1 MGIFRKIFAGRVPM
15 SAQKGG
21 VYAGTFDPITWGH
34 LDIIMQAARVL
45 PRLIVL
51 VAINAGK
58 SPVFSDSE
66 RVDIIRHEIEAH
78 VKPALAAEGVAC
90 DISVEKSSGLTAA
103 FMEAN
108 NAPFYIRG
116 LRPGTDF
123 DNEYPLAMAGR
134 REYPRFQPMF
144 FVASKADLNYVSST
158 IARELAKLGGK
169 SLHAHVT
176 PYVEE
181 KLKQRLGSAR

>member
-1 MGIFRKIFAGRVPM
+1 MTEE
-15 SAQKGG
+15 KGG
-21 VYAGTFDPITWGH
+21 VYAGTFDPITRGH
-34 LDIIMQAARVL
+34 EDIILQAARVM

-51 VAINAGK
+51 VAVNAGK
-58 SPVFSDSE
+58 SPVFTPEE
-66 RVDIIRHEIEAH
+66 RVEMIQHEIETRL
-78 VKPALAAEGVAC
+78 KPQLAAEGVTC
-90 DISVEKSSGLTAA
+90 DISVEAYSGLTAA
-103 FMEAN
+103 FMEAH

-134 REYPRFQPMF
+134 KEYPAFQPMF
-144 FVASKADLNYVSST
+144 FVASEADLNYVSST

-181 KLKQRLGSAR
+181 KLKQRLGPAR